1 MSPNA
6 DMRRLKSAMAQFAKL
21 FPALPSLP
29 KILSLLSTSPRPYS
43 SLIPSK
49 DHKAVYLEILAWLLR
64 GGWVT
69 QLRTFAWVR
78 VPSHIRNKVVKAIE
92 DEEQNRS
99 APSHDPALPKSE
111 PITQID
117 PNTKP
122 APDPGAPDISHG
134 LLSAPSSSPGNSSIS
149 SVRTAIPFDATADS
163 LSLPA
168 VLILHPTKA
177 SGIESRYLVAIAAEM
192 AGRDPLQPKESAR
205 EGRRKSEG
213 LRGKS
218 DVPRRKADIL
228 KGSKEEDIVRETT
241 KEQEG
246 KDNEEAVST
255 KEGKDLKEAWERCLI
270 YFNGEHA
277 LEKIAVREGWK
288 RKRVE
293 ALRAEWVRRGVL
305 VEARHW

>member
-1 MSPNA
+1 M
-6 DMRRLKSAMAQFAKL
+6 
-21 FPALPSLP
+21 
-29 KILSLLSTSPRPYS
+29 
-43 SLIPSK
+43 
-49 DHKAVYLEILAWLLR
+49 
-64 GGWVT
+64 T

-78 VPSHIRNKVVKAIE
+78 VPSHIRSKVVQAG
-92 DEEQNRS
+92 EEEKQNRP
-99 APSHDPALPKSE
+99 APSHDPASPKSE
-111 PITQID
+111 PIAQID
-117 PNTKP
+117 SNMKA

-134 LLSAPSSSPGNSSIS
+134 LLPLPSSSPGNSSIS
-149 SVRTAIPFDATADS
+149 SVRTAIPFDAAADS
-163 LSLPA
+163 PSLPA

-192 AGRDPLQPKESAR
+192 AGRDPLEPKESAR

-218 DVPRRKADIL
+218 DVPRRKADTL
-228 KGSKEEDIVRETT
+228 KGTEEEDVVRETT
-241 KEQEG
+241 KDREG
-246 KDNEEAVST
+246 KENEEVVST